1 MANRSC
7 RDRSA
12 LDSVSGRLADVFMA
26 GPPVVQKSQHRR
38 YELRPRSVRN
48 LLCGRRTPDK
58 PNWEGHLPRAC
69 RERSPLQASPLLHHI
84 SNHKSNTDRKSTR
97 LNSVTNAHLVC
108 RLLLEKKQ
116 SQTTNTV
123 IINIHLYTTH

>member
-84 SNHKSNTDRKSTR
+84 SNHKSNTSTYACFLLTEIYKFKIR
-97 LNSVTNAHLVC
+97 RTLNASIRMEIGRETC
-108 RLLLEKKQ
+108 RERECQ
-116 SQTTNTV
+116 
-123 IINIHLYTTH
+123 

>member
-84 SNHKSNTDRKSTR
+84 SNHKSNTSTYACFLTIGR
-97 LNSVTNAHLVC
+97 ACVGQECVSTC
-108 RLLLEKKQ
+108 RSRGSRYHKKKKK
-116 SQTTNTV
+116 T
-123 IINIHLYTTH
+123 